1 MKTLSNEDIKEL
13 CIAIVQNVTL
23 KDAIYGAYM
32 ETMYKLGLR
41 VSEVTEYKRWR
52 KISDNYY
59 SVRLQKSNQERLIEE
74 NILPIQFRLALVF
87 EMKNHYYCY
96 NRKLERLFRENSPYR
111 HIKTGNRIIN
121 NHIFRHN
128 FVILLF
134 WVQGLSI
141 MEVMNITKH
150 NSELSVYNYTNSRI
164 IVS

>member
-1 MKTLSNEDIKEL
+1 MKTLTNEEIKEL
-13 CIAIVQNVTL
+13 CTLIVRRVTL
-23 KDAIYGAYM
+23 RDSIYGAYM
-32 ETMYKLGLR
+32 ETMYLTGLR

-59 SVRLQKSNQERLIEE
+59 SVRLEKSNQERLIDE
-74 NILPIQFRLALVF
+74 NMLPVQFRLALVY

-111 HIKTGNRIIN
+111 SIKTGNRIIN
-121 NHIFRHN
+121 NHLFRHN
-128 FVILLF
+128 YIKQLY

-141 MEVMNITKH
+141 TEIRNITKH
-150 NSELSVYNYTNSRI
+150 NSELSVYNYTNSKI